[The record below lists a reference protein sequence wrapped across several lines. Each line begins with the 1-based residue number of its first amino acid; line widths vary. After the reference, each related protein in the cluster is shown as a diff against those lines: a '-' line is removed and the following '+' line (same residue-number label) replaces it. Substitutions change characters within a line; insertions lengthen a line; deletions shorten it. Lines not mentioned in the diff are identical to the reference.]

1 MTWAEDMQK
10 HADYFCKKFDEQDD
24 WFFPDHLEENANYP
38 TAKEDIQLVFAK
50 FARFIDVDVALA
62 GVREEISLLG
72 KAADDIDQDF
82 CEGVL
87 NDVDLYLENW
97 EGDAADGF
105 RSYLRG
111 QPSIEGA
118 LARKR
123 DVVRAAKYAMQAYEK
138 AITSFRDDVLSLVE
152 TGQKGVQA
160 GEVRNAKIMITLAS
174 AAVSIG
180 VAAATAGTGAAFV
193 ATLAVGDAL
202 QTGAAG
208 INSTVLEANSAEAV
222 IALLPSKGDEILE
235 TGRRQLEKV
244 RLGFRAVAGSM
255 SGSSVPEVNPPRP
268 RLVTDDTFDPDDF
281 RQDGR
286 RPSDRISRDG
296 LVDEPKQ
303 AGSGSAR
310 PAS

>member
-1 MTWAEDMQK
+1 M
-10 HADYFCKKFDEQDD
+10 
-24 WFFPDHLEENANYP
+24 
-38 TAKEDIQLVFAK
+38 FAK
-50 FARFIDVDVALA
+50 FARFIDVEVALA
-62 GVREEISLLG
+62 GVREEISLLSQ
-72 KAADDIDQDF
+72 AADDIDQGF

-87 NDVDLYLENW
+87 DDIDLYLENW

-152 TGQKGVQA
+152 AGQKGVAA
-160 GEVRNAKIMITLAS
+160 GEIRDAKIMITLAS

-180 VAAATAGTGAAFV
+180 VAAATAGTGVAFI

-208 INSTVLEANSAEAV
+208 VNSTVLEASSTEEV
-222 IALLPSKGDEILE
+222 IGTLPWRGDDILE
-235 TGRRQLEKV
+235 TGRRQMEKV
-244 RLGFRAVAGSM
+244 RMGFRAVAESM
-255 SGSSVPEVNPPRP
+255 AGSSVPEVNPPRP
-268 RLVTDDTFDPDDF
+268 RLITDDKVNPDDF

-286 RPSDRISRDG
+286 EPSSRISHDD
-296 LVDEPKQ
+296 LVKEPKE
-303 AGSGSAR
+303 ASSGPSR
-310 PAS
+310 PGL

>member
-1 MTWAEDMQK
+1 MSWAGDMRQ
-10 HADYFCKKFDEQDD
+10 HADYFCTKFDEQDD
-24 WFFPDHLEENANYP
+24 WFFPDHLEENASYP
-38 TAKEDIQLVFAK
+38 TAKEDIQRVFAELGQ
-50 FARFIDVDVALA
+50 FIDVEVALA
-62 GVREEISLLG
+62 GVQQELSLLS

-87 NDVDLYLENW
+87 NDIDLYLENW

-138 AITSFRDDVLSLVE
+138 AITSFRDDVLTLVD

-160 GEVRNAKIMITLAS
+160 GEVREAKIMITLAS

-180 VAAATAGTGAAFV
+180 AVAVTAGTGAAFI

-208 INSTVLEANSAEAV
+208 VNSTVLEASSVEEV
-222 IALLPSKGDEILE
+222 IGKLPQKAQDILE
-235 TGRRQLEKV
+235 TGRRQMEKV
-244 RLGFRAVAGSM
+244 RLGFRAVGESM
-255 SGSSVPEVNPPRP
+255 TGSSVPEVNPPRP
-268 RLVTDDTFDPDDF
+268 RLVTDDRFDSGDF
-281 RQDGR
+281 HQEGR
-286 RPSDRISRDG
+286 KPSGRISDDD
-296 LVDEPKQ
+296 LVKEPKEPSS
-303 AGSGSAR
+303 APAR
-310 PAS
+310 PTS

>member
-1 MTWAEDMQK
+1 MSWADDMQK
-10 HADYFCKKFDEQDD
+10 HADYFCKKFDEQED
-24 WFFPDHLEENANYP
+24 WFFPDHLEENASYP
-38 TAKEDIQLVFAK
+38 TAKEDVQRLFAE
-50 FARFIDVDVALA
+50 FGRFIDVEVALE
-62 GVREEISLLG
+62 GVSEEISLLS

-87 NDVDLYLENW
+87 NDIDLYLENW

-138 AITSFRDDVLSLVE
+138 SITSFRDDVLNFVE
-152 TGQKGVQA
+152 KAQKGVEA
-160 GEVRNAKIMITLAS
+160 GEIRDAKVMISLAS

-180 VAAATAGTGAAFV
+180 VAAATAGTGVAFI

-208 INSTVLEANSAEAV
+208 VNATYLEANSTEQV
-222 IALLPSKGDEILE
+222 IGEMGWKGQDILE
-235 TGRRQLEKV
+235 TGRRQMEKV
-244 RLGFRAVAGSM
+244 RAGFRAVAESM
-255 SGSSVPEVNPPRP
+255 AGAGMLELSPPRP
-268 RLVTDDTFDPDDF
+268 RLVTDDRFDPGDF
-281 RQDGR
+281 HQEDRKP
-286 RPSDRISRDG
+286 PSRISRED
-296 LVDEPKQ
+296 LVEEPKEPD
-303 AGSGSAR
+303 SA
-310 PAS
+310 PARSAS

>member
-1 MTWAEDMQK
+1 MSWAEDMQK
-10 HADYFCKKFDEQDD
+10 HADYFCKKFDEQED
-24 WFFPDHLEENANYP
+24 WFFPDHLEKNAGYP
-38 TAKEDIQLVFAK
+38 TAKEDIQLIFAK
-50 FARFIDVDVALA
+50 FGRFIDVEVALE
-62 GVREEISLLG
+62 GVREEISLLS

-87 NDVDLYLENW
+87 NDIDLYLENW

-152 TGQKGVQA
+152 AGYKGVEA
-160 GEVRNAKIMITLAS
+160 GEIRDAKIMITLAS

-180 VAAATAGTGAAFV
+180 VAAATAGTGAAFI

-208 INSTVLEANSAEAV
+208 VNSTVLDASSTEEV
-222 IALLPSKGDEILE
+222 IGTLPWQGEPILE
-235 TGRRQLEKV
+235 TGRRQMEKV
-244 RLGFRAVAGSM
+244 RMGFRAVAESMAGS
-255 SGSSVPEVNPPRP
+255 GVPEVNPPRP
-268 RLVTDDTFDPDDF
+268 RIVTDDKFNPDDF

-286 RPSDRISRDG
+286 KPSGKISHDD
-296 LVDEPKQ
+296 LVKEPKE
-303 AGSGSAR
+303 ADSGPAR
-310 PAS
+310 PGL